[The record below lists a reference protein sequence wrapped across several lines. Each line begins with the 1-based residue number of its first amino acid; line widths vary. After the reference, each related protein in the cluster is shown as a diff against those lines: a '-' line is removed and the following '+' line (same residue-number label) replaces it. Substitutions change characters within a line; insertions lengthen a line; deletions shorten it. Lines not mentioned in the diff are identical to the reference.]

1 MRSATTVERAA
12 VMAWPCP
19 VDTIELQRISGI
31 EHDNWWY
38 RERRAIV
45 SGELLR
51 FSVPGTAVDVGA
63 GAGADARMLAGHGWR
78 TTAIDLN
85 PGAVALARAH
95 GVEAYEGDARYLPLP
110 GGQYDLALAMDVLAH
125 IDDHERAAAEIAR
138 VLKPGGTALV
148 CVPCDMG
155 LWSAHDVALG
165 RVRRYTRDALTE
177 LLEGAGLLLER
188 LWSRGVLLRPVL
200 RRFRHRT
207 TRREDLA
214 PLHPLANE
222 ALRLSMAVER
232 RLPLW
237 SWPGTWL
244 FARCRRPG

>member
-12 VMAWPCP
+12 AMAWPCP
-19 VDTIELQRISGI
+19 VDTIELRRISEI
-31 EHDNWWY
+31 ENDNWWY
-38 RERRAIV
+38 RERRAII

-51 FSVPGTAVDVGA
+51 FSVPGTAVDIGA

-78 TTAIDLN
+78 ATAIDLN

-110 GGQYDLALAMDVLAH
+110 GELYDLALAMDVLAH
-125 IDDHERAAAEIAR
+125 IDDDERAAAEIAR

-200 RRFRHRT
+200 RRLRHRT

-237 SWPGTWL
+237 SWPGAWL

>member
-1 MRSATTVERAA
+1 M
-12 VMAWPCP
+12 
-19 VDTIELQRISGI
+19 DTIELQRIARIGD
-31 EHDNWWY
+31 DNWWY

-51 FSVPGTAVDVGA
+51 FSVPGAAVDIGA
-63 GAGADARMLAGHGWR
+63 GAGADARMLSGHGWR
-78 TTAIDLN
+78 ATAIDLN
-85 PGAVALARAH
+85 PEAVALARAQ

-110 GGQYDLALAMDVLAH
+110 GGAYDLALAMDVLAH
-125 IDDHERAAAEIAR
+125 IEDDRRAAAEIVR
-138 VLKPGGTALV
+138 VLRPGGTALV
-148 CVPCDMG
+148 SVPCDMG

-165 RVRRYTRDALTE
+165 RVRRYARGAFAE
-177 LLEGAGLLLER
+177 LLEGAGLLVDR

-200 RRFRHRT
+200 RRLRHRM

-214 PLHPLANE
+214 PLHPAANE
-222 ALRLSMAVER
+222 ALRLSMALER

>member
-12 VMAWPCP
+12 AMAWPCP
-19 VDTIELQRISGI
+19 VDTIELQRISEI
-31 EHDNWWY
+31 ESDNWWY

-51 FSVPGTAVDVGA
+51 FSVPGTAADIGA
-63 GAGADARMLAGHGWR
+63 GAGTDARLLAAHGWR
-78 TTAIDLN
+78 PTAIDLN

-110 GGQYDLALAMDVLAH
+110 GGAYDLVLAMDVLAH

-138 VLKPGGTALV
+138 VLRPGGTALV

-165 RVRRYTRDALTE
+165 RVRRYTRDALAE
-177 LLEGAGLLLER
+177 LLEGAGLLLDR
-188 LWSRGVLLRPVL
+188 LWARGVLPRPVL
-200 RRFRHRT
+200 RRLRHRT

-214 PLHPLANE
+214 PLPAPANE
-222 ALRLSMAVER
+222 ALRLAMAVER
-232 RLPLW
+232 RLPLR

-244 FARCRRPG
+244 FARARRPG